1 MIDTWDGGFLAGIV
15 VGIIVYVCSFF
26 WFNETFELKRMQV
39 ERAEKVCMQ
48 VDSTPISFDMT
59 STKCENGL
67 EINHGL

>member
-1 MIDTWDGGFLAGIV
+1 MRDTGDGRFLAGIV
-15 VGIIVYVCSFF
+15 TVIIVYVCSFF
-26 WFNETFELKRMQV
+26 WFMQV